1 MQPFGLCCLLTNSLH
16 VAGRTRLRPEE
27 AATPLLA
34 WKTSVRGLGSLV
46 LLWFRALVRMIAV
59 VMPADLVHPK
69 ALETAMAMLYPG
81 AGAVPQE
88 AFILG
93 DWRVSV
99 ELAAPSQQA

>member
-1 MQPFGLCCLLTNSLH
+1 
-16 VAGRTRLRPEE
+16 
-27 AATPLLA
+27 
-34 WKTSVRGLGSLV
+34 
-46 LLWFRALVRMIAV
+46 MIAV